1 MTEHQTT
8 LLSNA
13 ATSLADDLL
22 SLRTALDEIPQGVV
36 LLDANLRAQFINRA
50 FRAMWRLPDTT
61 ADSRPA
67 FVTLL
72 GHGRDTHAYD
82 LPDDVLEG
90 YIEERLTQVR
100 EADPGPVDL
109 RVTSGDIIRCQY
121 TRLPAGR
128 RMLSYTNVT
137 DLVRRADNLESLRA
151 ALDIMEHGIILLD
164 RDLNVEFMNAAV
176 RRQWQLPDRQPG
188 TELAFVDLAG
198 HARQSKTLGM
208 EGEALEIYIQQRISR
223 VRAGDPRP
231 MDIRHQDGRTIRSQC
246 SVLPNGGRMLSY
258 IDVTDLVRRTDE
270 MRRATGTD

>member
-1 MTEHQTT
+1 MP
-8 LLSNA
+8 LG
-13 ATSLADDLL
+13 DDLL

-72 GHGRDTHAYD
+72 NHGRDTHAYD
-82 LPDDVLEG
+82 LPDDALDH
-90 YIEERLTQVR
+90 YIEQRLAQVR
-100 EADPGPVDL
+100 KGDPNTVDL
-109 RVTSGDIIRCQY
+109 RVTSGDSIRCQC
-121 TRLPAGR
+121 TKLPAGG

-137 DLVRRADNLESLRA
+137 DLVRRAGSLESLRA
-151 ALDIMEHGIILLD
+151 ALDNMEQGVILLD

-176 RRQWQLPDRQPG
+176 RRQWQLPVWQPDG
-188 TELAFVDLAG
+188 KLAFADLVG
-198 HARQSKTLGM
+198 HARQSKALGM
-208 EGEALEIYIQQRISR
+208 SGEALEIYLEQRMSR
-223 VRAGDPRP
+223 VRVGDPRP
-231 MDIRHQDGRTIRSQC
+231 MDMRHQDGRIIRSQC

-270 MRRATGTD
+270 VRRATGAA